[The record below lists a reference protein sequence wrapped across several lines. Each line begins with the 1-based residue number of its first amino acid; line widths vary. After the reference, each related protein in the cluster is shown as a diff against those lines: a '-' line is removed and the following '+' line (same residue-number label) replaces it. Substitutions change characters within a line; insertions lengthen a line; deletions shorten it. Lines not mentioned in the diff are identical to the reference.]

1 MTLWLVRHAR
11 PMIQEGLC
19 YGQLDIPADPLAT
32 LHTAQA
38 IAPLLPVGATL
49 YCSGLQR
56 AQQLAQAI
64 HLQLGSVIH
73 DQRNT
78 LLPNI
83 DTRLNEIN
91 FGVWEGVAWD
101 EIPKAAFDQWTQD
114 FDRHRFGGA
123 ECLRDLLIRVHQAL
137 LELTTTEDAI
147 WVTHAGVIRAVNYLQ
162 QYGLQPIATAAT
174 WPAEAPAFGKWQCL
188 ELGHRATG

>member
-1 MTLWLVRHAR
+1 MTLWLVRHAQ
-11 PMIQEGLC
+11 PLIQKGVC
-19 YGQLDIPADPLAT
+19 YGQLDILADPRAT
-32 LHTAQA
+32 LHTARA
-38 IAPLLPVGATL
+38 IAPLLPAGAPL

-64 HLQLGSVIH
+64 QQQFARAIH

-78 LLPNI
+78 LLPRV
-83 DTRLNEIN
+83 DTRLNEMN
-91 FGVWEGVAWD
+91 FGIWEGVAWD
-101 EIPKAAFDQWTQD
+101 EIPKAAFDVWTQD
-114 FDRHRFGGA
+114 FDQHRFGGA

-188 ELGHRATG
+188 ELSHRATG

>member
-11 PMIQEGLC
+11 PQIQEGLC

-32 LHTAQA
+32 QHAAQE
-38 IAPLLPVGATL
+38 IAPLLPVGAKL

-64 HLQLGSVIH
+64 Q
-73 DQRNT
+73 QRCEAFS
-78 LLPNI
+78 LNI

-174 WPAEAPAFGKWQCL
+174 WPAEAPAFGKWQYL

>member
-1 MTLWLVRHAR
+1 MTLWLVRHAQ
-11 PMIQEGLC
+11 PLIQEGLC
-19 YGQLDIPADPLAT
+19 YGQLDIPADPIAT
-32 LHTAQA
+32 QHAAQA
-38 IAPLLPVGATL
+38 IAPLLPVGAKL

-64 HLQLGSVIH
+64 QQQLARTIH
-73 DQRNT
+73 DQRDA
-78 LLPNI
+78 LLLNI
-83 DTRLNEIN
+83 DVRLNEMN

-101 EIPKAAFDQWTQD
+101 EIPKAAFDIWTQD
-114 FDRHRFGGA
+114 FDQHRFGGA

-174 WPAEAPAFGKWQCL
+174 WPAEALAFGKLQCL

>member
-1 MTLWLVRHAR
+1 MTLWLVRHAQ
-11 PMIQEGLC
+11 PQIQEGLC

-32 LHTAQA
+32 QHAAQA
-38 IAPLLPVGATL
+38 IAALLPVGATL

-64 HLQLGSVIH
+64 QQQLTRTHH
-73 DQRNT
+73 DERDA
-78 LLPNI
+78 LLPNT
-83 DTRLNEIN
+83 DVRLNEMN
-91 FGVWEGVAWD
+91 FGIWEGVAWN

-114 FDRHRFGGA
+114 FDQHRFGGA

-162 QYGLQPIATAAT
+162 QYGLQPIAAAAT
-174 WPAEAPAFGKWQCL
+174 WPAEAPAFGQWQCL
-188 ELGHRATG
+188 ELSHRATG

>member
-1 MTLWLVRHAR
+1 
-11 PMIQEGLC
+11 MIQEGLC

-56 AQQLAQAI
+56 AQQLAHAI
-64 HLQLGSVIH
+64 HLQLAGVIH

-114 FDRHRFGGA
+114 FDRYHFGGA
-123 ECLRDLLIRVHQAL
+123 ECLRELLIRVHQAL
-137 LELTTTEDAI
+137 LELTTTEDVV

>member
-1 MTLWLVRHAR
+1 MTLWLVRHAQ
-11 PMIQEGLC
+11 PQIQEGLC

-32 LHTAQA
+32 QHAAQA
-38 IAPLLPVGATL
+38 IAPLLPVGAKL

-64 HLQLGSVIH
+64 QLQLARAIH
-73 DQRNT
+73 DQHEA

-91 FGVWEGVAWD
+91 FGIWEGIAWD
-101 EIPKAAFDQWTQD
+101 EIPKAAFNQWTQD
-114 FDRHRFGGA
+114 FDQHRFGGA

-174 WPAEAPAFGKWQCL
+174 WPTGAPAFGKWQCL
-188 ELGHRATG
+188 KLNHRKTS